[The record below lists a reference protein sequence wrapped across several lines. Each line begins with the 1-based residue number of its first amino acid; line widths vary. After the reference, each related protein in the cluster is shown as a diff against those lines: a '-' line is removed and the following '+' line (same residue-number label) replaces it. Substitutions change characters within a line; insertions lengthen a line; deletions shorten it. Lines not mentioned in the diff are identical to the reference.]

1 MWDRGLEFSLLL
13 LILSVHVG
21 THSCSLLVPRESS
34 AVLEVNREAIH
45 PQFFKMCL
53 LFERNSYISYHFD
66 ADFST
71 AYFLRPK

>member
-45 PQFFKMCL
+45 PQFFKCAYCL
-53 LFERNSYISYHFD
+53 RGIVIFHIILMQI
-66 ADFST
+66 
-71 AYFLRPK
+71 FLLPIF